1 MTKTEF
7 LEELRDSLQGE
18 VPAGVIQENQ
28 VYYDNY
34 ITQELTRGRSE
45 DDIIGEL
52 GGPRIIART
61 IIDSSEAAE
70 AAGEGQGNGGYY
82 TNTSTA
88 GGGASTGVP
97 PASGKAGSGRW
108 FSKMLIIVIVL
119 FILFF
124 VFSLVGGIFS
134 LMFRY
139 AGPLIIIWL
148 VYSLFK
154 GMRR

>member
-7 LEELRDSLQGE
+7 LQELQDSLQGE
-18 VPAGVIQENQ
+18 VPASVIRENE

-34 ITQELTRGRSE
+34 ISQELARGRSE
-45 DDIIGEL
+45 DEIIGEL

-61 IIDSSEAAE
+61 IIDSSEAA
-70 AAGEGQGNGGYY
+70 GETQGTGSYY
-82 TNTSTA
+82 TNTNTT
-88 GGGASTGVP
+88 GGGNNTGTP
-97 PASGKAGSGRW
+97 PTSSRPNGGKWYG
-108 FSKMLIIVIVL
+108 KLMITVIVL

-134 LMFRY
+134 LIFRY